1 MLSSIISC
9 VSSRCL
15 LVAALSYNL
24 PLLQTSKVKIKHM
37 DDNKNASAELSVTDL
52 NSELESVRSKL
63 QIAEQKIMQ
72 LELSL
77 LQSRDFSI
85 GAAAE
90 VGEIKVGHVKTIEQ
104 LKDANT
110 HIKNHLAHIK
120 RLEDALT
127 ELHRSNALQRAQ
139 AAELARVYDSASWKI
154 GRFVMIPVRIL
165 RKIVN

>member
-1 MLSSIISC
+1 MS
-9 VSSRCL
+9 
-15 LVAALSYNL
+15 
-24 PLLQTSKVKIKHM
+24 
-37 DDNKNASAELSVTDL
+37 DNINASAELLVTEL
-52 NSELESVRSKL
+52 SSELESVRSKL

-120 RLEDALT
+120 RLEEAMMELNRASALNRA
-127 ELHRSNALQRAQ
+127 RS
-139 AAELARVYDSASWKI
+139 AELDRVYNSASWKI

-165 RKIVN
+165 RKIIN

>member
-1 MLSSIISC
+1 
-9 VSSRCL
+9 
-15 LVAALSYNL
+15 
-24 PLLQTSKVKIKHM
+24 M

-90 VGEIKVGHVKTIEQ
+90 VGEVKVGHVKTIEQ
-104 LKDANT
+104 LKDANI
-110 HIKNHLAHIK
+110 HIKSHLAHIK

-154 GRFVMIPVRIL
+154 GRFIMIPVRIL
-165 RKIVN
+165 RKIIN

>member
-1 MLSSIISC
+1 M
-9 VSSRCL
+9 SSRCL
-15 LVAALSYNL
+15 LAAALSYNL

-37 DDNKNASAELSVTDL
+37 NDNQKASAELSTTDL

-104 LKDANT
+104 LKDANI
-110 HIKNHLAHIK
+110 HIKSHLAHIK
-120 RLEDALT
+120 RLEEAMVELNRASA
-127 ELHRSNALQRAQ
+127 LHRARS
-139 AAELARVYDSASWKI
+139 AELDRVYNSASWKI

-165 RKIVN
+165 RKIIN

>member
-1 MLSSIISC
+1 
-9 VSSRCL
+9 
-15 LVAALSYNL
+15 
-24 PLLQTSKVKIKHM
+24 M
-37 DDNKNASAELSVTDL
+37 DDSQAISDDLSISDL
-52 NSELESVRSKL
+52 KTELELVRSKL

-85 GAAAE
+85 GAVAE
-90 VGEIKVGHVKTIEQ
+90 VGEMRVVRSQLKDQ
-104 LKDANT
+104 LKDANI

-120 RLEDALT
+120 RLEEAMVELNRASA
-127 ELHRSNALQRAQ
+127 LHRARS
-139 AAELARVYDSASWKI
+139 AELDRVYNSASWKI